1 MNVVHLC
8 RAVLA
13 AAILAGMSLQPAG
26 AADAVSFRLDWTLS
40 GYHLP
45 FYWAKDKGYYSA
57 ENLDVDIKEGA
68 GSGKTVA
75 LMSGQQDD
83 IGLADY
89 MFMSVGVAKGMKLK
103 GIFGEVQ
110 DGAWAV
116 VSRADSP
123 IKKPEDL
130 IGRSVATTADH
141 KAMLDLLLAINKI
154 PADKVK
160 IQVTGAPTRNTV
172 FVNGQVDSFISVL
185 IGSPLDLVVR
195 AQQGKDK
202 PVYFMPFADFGIAP
216 MGQGLLAH
224 ERVIAEK
231 PEMLRRF
238 VRASAKA
245 LNEIV
250 KPEKTEEAVDV
261 AMRLSGAR
269 DERRESVKLQWLETT
284 RRLATKNT
292 EGHPLGW
299 MSDKDWAVSV
309 DILVKTGQLEKPIQ
323 TLKVGSLGT
332 HNGVGLAKA
341 KRARFLLASTSEVYG
356 DPKVHPQREDYWGN
370 VNCVGPR
377 GVYDEA
383 KRFAEAMVMAYHRV
397 HGLDARI
404 VRIFNTYGPRMRL
417 TDGRAIPTFVR
428 QALRNE
434 PMTVF
439 GDGSQ
444 TRSFTYVTDLVEGI
458 WALMQAP
465 VNEPVNIG
473 NPKEMTLLQ
482 LAQQITRLSGSR
494 SEIVYRPLPT
504 DDPKVRQPDIT
515 KARRLLKWEPKVDV
529 EDGLTRTIDWCRKL
543 VAQP

>member
-1 MNVVHLC
+1 
-8 RAVLA
+8 
-13 AAILAGMSLQPAG
+13 
-26 AADAVSFRLDWTLS
+26 
-40 GYHLP
+40 
-45 FYWAKDKGYYSA
+45 
-57 ENLDVDIKEGA
+57 
-68 GSGKTVA
+68 
-75 LMSGQQDD
+75 
-83 IGLADY
+83 
-89 MFMSVGVAKGMKLK
+89 MKLK

-116 VSRADSP
+116 VSRADAP

-160 IQVTGAPTRNTV
+160 IQVTGAATRNTV

-250 KPEKTEEAVDV
+250 KPDKTEEAVDV

-269 DERRESVKLQWLETT
+269 DERRESVKLQWLETM

-292 EGHPLGW
+292 QGHPLGW

-309 DILVKTGQLEKPIQ
+309 DILVKTGQLEKPIPTQ
-323 TLKVGSLGT
+323 SLYT
-332 HNGVGLAKA
+332 NEFV
-341 KRARFLLASTSEVYG
+341 
-356 DPKVHPQREDYWGN
+356 
-370 VNCVGPR
+370 
-377 GVYDEA
+377 
-383 KRFAEAMVMAYHRV
+383 
-397 HGLDARI
+397 
-404 VRIFNTYGPRMRL
+404 
-417 TDGRAIPTFVR
+417 PT
-428 QALRNE
+428 
-434 PMTVF
+434 
-439 GDGSQ
+439 
-444 TRSFTYVTDLVEGI
+444 
-458 WALMQAP
+458 
-465 VNEPVNIG
+465 
-473 NPKEMTLLQ
+473 K
-482 LAQQITRLSGSR
+482 
-494 SEIVYRPLPT
+494 
-504 DDPKVRQPDIT
+504 
-515 KARRLLKWEPKVDV
+515 
-529 EDGLTRTIDWCRKL
+529 
-543 VAQP
+543 

>member
-13 AAILAGMSLQPAG
+13 AAILMGMSLQPTG

-45 FYWAKDKGYYSA
+45 FYWAKEKGYYGA

-160 IQVTGAPTRNTV
+160 IQVTGAATRNTV

-238 VRASAKA
+238 VRASARA

-250 KPEKTEEAVDV
+250 QPDKTEEAVDV

-269 DERRESVKLQWLETT
+269 DDRRESVKLQWLETT
-284 RRLATKNT
+284 RRLATRNT
-292 EGHPLGW
+292 QGHPLGW

-309 DILVKTGQLEKPIQ
+309 DILVKTGQLEKPIPTQ
-323 TLKVGSLGT
+323 SLYT
-332 HNGVGLAKA
+332 NEFVPAK
-341 KRARFLLASTSEVYG
+341 
-356 DPKVHPQREDYWGN
+356 
-370 VNCVGPR
+370 
-377 GVYDEA
+377 
-383 KRFAEAMVMAYHRV
+383 
-397 HGLDARI
+397 
-404 VRIFNTYGPRMRL
+404 
-417 TDGRAIPTFVR
+417 
-428 QALRNE
+428 
-434 PMTVF
+434 
-439 GDGSQ
+439 
-444 TRSFTYVTDLVEGI
+444 
-458 WALMQAP
+458 
-465 VNEPVNIG
+465 
-473 NPKEMTLLQ
+473 
-482 LAQQITRLSGSR
+482 
-494 SEIVYRPLPT
+494 
-504 DDPKVRQPDIT
+504 
-515 KARRLLKWEPKVDV
+515 
-529 EDGLTRTIDWCRKL
+529 
-543 VAQP
+543 